1 MNHTTSTNEA
11 TQLLMQTLHKLEGA
25 YAPSTLRAYR
35 ADFEEFISYCE
46 SIGDDALPASGQ
58 AVVSFIQHLVARQQK
73 SASIRRAIAGIASIH
88 QLSSLPDPTKEVE
101 VKLAIRRMYRQLGR
115 EQHQA
120 MAITAPLLKKLL
132 AATDNDLRGAR
143 DRALIAVAYDTLCR
157 RSELLSL
164 RVEDIH
170 PDSSPS
176 EDGQGGASIFLR
188 KSKTDQEA
196 HGRWLRISEVTQ
208 IHLQAWLKQS
218 GMKEGLLFRGV
229 NRANRLTPKLD
240 TSQLARIYKK
250 LARRAEFDEKLVRE
264 ISGHSTRV
272 GAAQDLLLSGASLPM
287 IMNRGRWSK
296 PDTVMRYVE
305 KIGAPI

>member
-1 MNHTTSTNEA
+1 MKTLNAYERLA
-11 TQLLMQTLHKLEGA
+11 QTLEKLEGA

-35 ADFEEFISYCE
+35 ADFEEFINYSE
-46 SIGDDALPASGQ
+46 SLGENALPASST
-58 AVVSFIQHLVARQQK
+58 AVVSLIQHLVSRQQK
-73 SASIRRAIAGIASIH
+73 SASIRRSIAAIACVHLFSN
-88 QLSSLPDPTKEVE
+88 LPDPTKDVE
-101 VKLAIRRMYRQLGR
+101 VKLAIRRMHRQLGR

-120 MAITAPLLKKLL
+120 FAITQPLLNKLL
-132 AATDNDLRGAR
+132 AVADDNLRGTR

-170 PDSSPS
+170 INHDMLS
-176 EDGQGGASIFLR
+176 GGHGGASIFLR

-196 HGRWLRISEVTQ
+196 HGRWLRISEVTTTY
-208 IHLQAWLKQS
+208 LQAWVKQAAIV
-218 GMKEGLLFRGV
+218 EGLLFRGV
-229 NRANRLTPKLD
+229 NRANRLTAKLD
-240 TSQLARIYKK
+240 TSQLARIYKN
-250 LARRAEFDEKLVRE
+250 LARRANFDEKLVRE

>member
-1 MNHTTSTNEA
+1 MNHTTSSNDSIH
-11 TQLLMQTLHKLEGA
+11 LLMQTLQKIEGA

-35 ADFEEFISYCE
+35 ADFEEFITYSDSVGE
-46 SIGDDALPASGQ
+46 NALPAPVD
-58 AVVSFIQHLVARQQK
+58 AVVSFIQHLVSRGQK
-73 SASIRRAIAGIASIH
+73 SASIRRSIAGIASIH
-88 QLSSLPDPTKEVE
+88 QLSSLPDPTKDVE
-101 VKLAIRRMYRQLGR
+101 VKLAIRRMHRQLGR

-120 MAITAPLLKKLL
+120 LAITQPLLKKLL
-132 AATDNDLRGAR
+132 AATDDGLRDAR
-143 DRALIAVAYDTLCR
+143 DRALISVAYDTLCR

-170 PDSSPS
+170 LNDVTS
-176 EDGQGGASIFLR
+176 EAANGGASIFLR

-196 HGRWLRISEVTQ
+196 HGRWLHISEGTK
-208 IHLQAWLKQS
+208 IYLQAWLNAS
-218 GMKEGLLFRGV
+218 EIKEGLLFRGV
-229 NRANRLTPKLD
+229 NRGNRLTNKLD
-240 TSQLARIYKK
+240 ISQLARVYKK
-250 LARRAEFDEKLVRE
+250 LARQANFDEKLVRE

-272 GAAQDLLLSGASLPM
+272 GAAQDLLLSGASLPI

>member
-1 MNHTTSTNEA
+1 MNHTTSTNES
-11 TQLLMQTLHKLEGA
+11 TQLLMQTLHKIDGA

-46 SIGDDALPASGQ
+46 SLGASALPASGSE
-58 AVVSFIQHLVARQQK
+58 VVSFISHLVARQQK

-88 QLSSLPDPTKEVE
+88 QLSRLPDPSKDVE
-101 VKLAIRRMYRQLGR
+101 VKLAIRRMHRQLGR

-120 MAITAPLLKKLL
+120 LAITQPLLRKLL
-132 AATDNDLRGAR
+132 AATDDNLRGAR
-143 DRALIAVAYDTLCR
+143 DRALIAVGYDTLCR

-164 RVEDIH
+164 RAEDIH
-170 PDSSPS
+170 LD
-176 EDGQGGASIFLR
+176 DKDTTQVYGGASIFLR

-196 HGRWLRISEVTQ
+196 HGRWLRISEVTHM
-208 IHLQAWLKQS
+208 HLQAWLKQS
-218 GMKEGLLFRGV
+218 GIKEGLLFRGV
-229 NRANRLTPKLD
+229 NRANKLTPKLD

-250 LARRAEFDEKLVRE
+250 LARRADFDEKLVRE

-272 GAAQDLLLSGASLPM
+272 GAAQDLVLSGASLPM

-305 KIGAPI
+305 KIGAPL